1 MCIESIEGKQNVNV
15 ISSNNTTDADDD
27 NNDHAG
33 LTLDILYK
41 LNKLPAELRK
51 LVIKYLD
58 KGYSYD
64 KALAFAE
71 EEELEEKKKKKEKEE
86 AYEGP
91 EL

>member
-1 MCIESIEGKQNVNV
+1 MCIESIKGKQNVNV
-15 ISSNNTTDADDD
+15 ISNNNTTDADDD
-27 NNDHAG
+27 NDHAG
-33 LTLDILYK
+33 LTLDILCK

-71 EEELEEKKKKKEKEE
+71 EELEEKKEE
-86 AYEGP
+86 EEEYGGP